1 MTSRVLFRVDAG
13 PGIGLGH
20 LRRCLALAAGLADHG
35 CSCVF
40 LLEEHQAARNRIEA
54 AGWPIEV
61 LGLAPGQ
68 AGGAADLARVRAAA
82 SAAGAAT
89 VVVDSYAV
97 AAGFLAGLR
106 AYGLRVVAIDDLAR
120 ESFSAHVVVNGGI
133 QASRLPYRSTTG
145 DTQFLLG
152 PAYTMLQPGYREIPT
167 RPIARDVRHVLVT
180 VGGDDTRNLTADL
193 LTCLDRTSGVF
204 DVRAVVG
211 PFSCA
216 GDRVDQ
222 AARGSRRAVT
232 VVHGA
237 ADLREFM
244 LEADIAVSAAGQ
256 TLYELAAAGT
266 PTIAFAVADN
276 QAGSLRGLADAG
288 VVRSAGRVS
297 DPGFHDRLAMLI
309 DSLTS
314 DVGARA
320 GLSAAGQRLVDGR
333 GAARVAGAVV
343 ALR

>member
-1 MTSRVLFRVDAG
+1 
-13 PGIGLGH
+13 
-20 LRRCLALAAGLADHG
+20 
-35 CSCVF
+35 VF
-40 LLEEHQAARNRIEA
+40 LLEEHQAARDRIEA
-54 AGWPIEV
+54 AGWPVEV

-68 AGGAADLARVRAAA
+68 TGGAADLERVGKAA
-82 SAAGAAT
+82 SASGAAT

-106 AYGLRVVAIDDLAR
+106 ASGLRVVAVDDLAR
-120 ESFSAHVVVNGGI
+120 EPLPAHLVVNGGV
-133 QASRLPYRSTTG
+133 QAPGLPYRSATG

-152 PAYTMLQPGYREIPT
+152 PAYAMLHPGFRDLPP
-167 RPIARDVRHVLVT
+167 RPIARDIHHVLVT
-180 VGGDDTRNLTADL
+180 VGGDDARNVTADL
-193 LTCLDRTSGVF
+193 MGCLDRASGVF
-204 DVRAVVG
+204 DVRVAVG
-211 PFSCA
+211 PFSGG

-232 VVHGA
+232 VVRGA

-276 QAGSLRGLADAG
+276 QAGSLRGLAGAG
-288 VVRSAGRVS
+288 VVRSAGRAS
-297 DPGFHDRLAMLI
+297 DPGFHDRLAALV

-314 DVGARA
+314 DAGARA

-333 GAARVAGAVV
+333 GAARVASAVV